1 MFRILVVE
9 DDIRF
14 QQLLKT
20 VLSKNGYNVGC
31 CDNAEDGLEL
41 FHQTVFD
48 LVISDVMMPNIDGF
62 EFVSSLREINK
73 QLPILFVTALDSFV
87 DKQRGFELGIDDYM
101 VKPVDLNELVL
112 RVKALLRR
120 SQIVTEHQLIVG
132 LTTLDYDNLTVS
144 RNNSK
149 LELPQKEFYILYKL
163 LSNPDKIFTRAQLM
177 DEFWGAYT
185 DSIDRTIDVH
195 ITRLRDKFKENPDFE
210 ILTIRGLGYK
220 AVYGDEKTK

>member
-1 MFRILVVE
+1 M
-9 DDIRF
+9 
-14 QQLLKT
+14 
-20 VLSKNGYNVGC
+20 
-31 CDNAEDGLEL
+31 
-41 FHQTVFD
+41 
-48 LVISDVMMPNIDGF
+48 
-62 EFVSSLREINK
+62 
-73 QLPILFVTALDSFV
+73 
-87 DKQRGFELGIDDYM
+87 
-101 VKPVDLNELVL
+101 

>member
-1 MFRILVVE
+1 M
-9 DDIRF
+9 
-14 QQLLKT
+14 
-20 VLSKNGYNVGC
+20 GC

-144 RNNSK
+144 RNNLK